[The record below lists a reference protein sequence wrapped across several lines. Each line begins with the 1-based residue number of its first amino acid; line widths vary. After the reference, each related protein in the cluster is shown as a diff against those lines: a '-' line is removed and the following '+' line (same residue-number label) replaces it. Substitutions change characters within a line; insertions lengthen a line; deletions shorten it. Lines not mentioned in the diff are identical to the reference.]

1 VPAPAEP
8 ETPSPDGLRASALQ
22 RLLPPLVHRLNNSL
36 AVLQGVHELGA
47 RADRA
52 ERELVRVHLAHL
64 GLALAR
70 VGLFARE
77 PSALARRLPLAELA
91 AGLTLLLAPYAESR
105 GVALELE
112 LDATGTL
119 EVDGLFEGLL
129 VAAVCEL
136 IARRGAE
143 AGPVPRV
150 RVSARPA
157 ARALLVAL
165 GSSAR
170 PEHAPALQALA
181 DHARA
186 RGWPASLRGA
196 ARAVVLRLAV
206 PAAAL
211 APAPARH
218 PRNGAR
224 VLLLCGPGE
233 ERELVEMLLREHGF
247 GVVAMDEPP
256 AGGVFDL
263 ALVERLRTD
272 ADPELAA
279 RLTAR
284 YGLARVVPLEP
295 SPRPD
300 ELLHALGAESPG

>member
-8 ETPSPDGLRASALQ
+8 ETPSSDGLRASALQ

-36 AVLQGVHELGA
+36 AVLQGVHELGP

-52 ERELVRVHLAHL
+52 ELELARVHLAQL
-64 GLALAR
+64 GLVLAR

-77 PSALARRLPLAELA
+77 PSGLARRLVLGEVA
-91 AGLTLLLAPYAESR
+91 AAVTLLLAPLAESR

-119 EVDGLFEGLL
+119 EVDGHFEGLL
-129 VAAVCEL
+129 VTAACEL
-136 IARRGAE
+136 ITRRGAE

-150 RVSARPA
+150 RISGRPA
-157 ARALLVAL
+157 GRVLLFAL
-165 GSSAR
+165 GSSA
-170 PEHAPALQALA
+170 APGHSLALQALA
-181 DHARA
+181 EHART
-186 RGWPASLRGA
+186 RGWRTSLRGA

-211 APAPARH
+211 APAPAKHARS
-218 PRNGAR
+218 GAR
-224 VLLLCGPGE
+224 VLLLCRPGE
-233 ERELVEMLLREHGF
+233 ERELVERLLREHGF
-247 GVVAMDEPP
+247 GVVAADEPP

-263 ALVERLRTD
+263 ARVVCRRTD

-279 RLTAR
+279 RLAAR
-284 YGLARVVPLEP
+284 
-295 SPRPD
+295 
-300 ELLHALGAESPG
+300 